1 MSLDTS
7 DNNNNTD
14 GDVGVSG
21 RGWEKLGT
29 ELQREGHR
37 KHTELD
43 GDGEKWLT
51 RFQPYWNNV

>member
-29 ELQREGHR
+29 KLQREGHR
-37 KHTELD
+37 KHEELD
-43 GDGEKWLT
+43 GDGKKWLT
-51 RFQPYWNNV
+51 RFQPYWNNE